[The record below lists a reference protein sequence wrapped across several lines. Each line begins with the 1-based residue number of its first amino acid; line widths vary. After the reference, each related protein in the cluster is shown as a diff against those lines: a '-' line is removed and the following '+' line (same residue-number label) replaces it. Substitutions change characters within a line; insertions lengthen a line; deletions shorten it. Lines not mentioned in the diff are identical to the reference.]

1 MYNHLR
7 GCEILEKVPSW
18 FLLSHFI
25 QLQIL
30 VWLLLLLLLVVVLV
44 VVVVI
49 VVVVLLL
56 LLLLLLVLIKRKVIR
71 GMSEGR
77 LGLAFHLMNGVLPN
91 NDVRGHSS
99 SIAND

>member
-30 VWLLLLLLLVVVLV
+30 VWLLLLVVVVIV
-44 VVVVI
+44 VVVV

-56 LLLLLLVLIKRKVIR
+56 LLLLLLVLIKCKVIC